1 MFLTLLNNTINFS
14 DVMDQ
19 GITIVLVG
27 ILVVFA
33 SLALLVVVF
42 IQVPKI
48 LYYNTR
54 KKLKQQ
60 THKGKVTD
68 DELHI
73 AGEVN
78 AAISMALHLF
88 FDEMHDE
95 ESNVITIKRVR
106 KVYSPWSSKI
116 YGLRIWPRN

>member
-1 MFLTLLNNTINFS
+1 MSLIILNDAINFS
-14 DVMDQ
+14 DIIDQ
-19 GITIVLVG
+19 GITITIVG

-33 SLALLVVVF
+33 ALALLVVVF
-42 IQVPKI
+42 IQIPKI

-54 KKLKQQ
+54 KKLKQDS
-60 THKGKVTD
+60 KKPKVTD
-68 DELHI
+68 DELHV
-73 AGEVN
+73 AGDVN

-95 ESNVITIKRVR
+95 ESNVITIQRVR
-106 KVYSPWSSKI
+106 RVYSPWSSKI

>member
-1 MFLTLLNNTINFS
+1 MFLTILNNTVNFS
-14 DVMDQ
+14 DILDQ
-19 GITIVLVG
+19 GITIVIVG
-27 ILVVFA
+27 IMVVFA
-33 SLALLVVVF
+33 ALALLVVVF

-54 KKLKQQ
+54 KKLKQETKKQ
-60 THKGKVTD
+60 VVTD
-68 DELHI
+68 DELHVT
-73 AGEVN
+73 GDVN

-95 ESNVITIKRVR
+95 ESNVITIQRVK